1 MVWVPAYRRE
11 DPTQTRS
18 GPCSVVPPT
27 APQPRPSV
35 RSGPSSHHS
44 RSSERRVVRECAE
57 GVATMCQQYIPCV
70 FARTGC
76 SFCTHALS
84 GYGSYLMAYFCGKR
98 NCEATLDTGV
108 AGYHTARERQM
119 YGILVFTVVRD
130 DGQRSGSLSAVGTPL
145 PTPPYIAIRRAP
157 FPTLPITLQA
167 SKSASADQALS
178 HRPQRTRRQRP
189 QPGQLEPAGGVARR
203 PAPRRCPNHASS
215 RWAPLGAI
223 GGRLEYGL
231 GLAGRA
237 I

>member
-1 MVWVPAYRRE
+1 M
-11 DPTQTRS
+11 
-18 GPCSVVPPT
+18 PPT

-44 RSSERRVVRECAE
+44 RSSERSVVRECAE

-70 FARTGC
+70 SARTGC

-157 FPTLPITLQA
+157 FPTLPITATSVKERCRPGLVAQA
-167 SKSASADQALS
+167 TAYAATEATARAARASG
-178 HRPQRTRRQRP
+178 RCRTTASTTTVSQSCK
-189 QPGQLEPAGGVARR
+189 QSLGT
-203 PAPRRCPNHASS
+203 PRRDRRTA
-215 RWAPLGAI
+215 
-223 GGRLEYGL
+223 
-231 GLAGRA
+231 
-237 I
+237 

>member
-1 MVWVPAYRRE
+1 MVEVPAYRRE

-70 FARTGC
+70 SARTGC

-108 AGYHTARERQM
+108 ADYHTARERQM

-157 FPTLPITLQA
+157 FPTLP
-167 SKSASADQALS
+167 S
-178 HRPQRTRRQRP
+178 RYRRQR
-189 QPGQLEPAGGVARR
+189 
-203 PAPRRCPNHASS
+203 
-215 RWAPLGAI
+215 APLQTRPCRTGHSVRGVRVHSPGSSSQRAVSHDGQHHDGI
-223 GGRLEYGL
+223 PIMQAV
-231 GLAGRA
+231 AGHPSAR
-237 I
+237 